1 MAGRKAKPEGKG
13 EDNVTTRESIDNF
26 INRCESA
33 ILNAEDQYEAGSRQE
48 HHHDVEYSEAMNE
61 LDVMVQQLHKMS
73 ESANAQQRE
82 QLHRVRLKIQQLQN
96 KMILLNHDRPLYS
109 TWH

>member
-1 MAGRKAKPEGKG
+1 M
-13 EDNVTTRESIDNF
+13 TTRQSIDNF
-26 INRCESA
+26 INRCESV
-33 ILNAEDQYEAGSRQE
+33 ILFAEEQYEEGNRQE
-48 HHHDVEYSEAMNE
+48 HYHDMDYSEAMNDLE
-61 LDVMVQQLHKMS
+61 MVLQQLHKMTA
-73 ESANAQQRE
+73 SANAQQRE